1 MSIKK
6 IYQIIAIVALYITLT
21 IGFGLSTQAQSSTP
35 AKSGTPSTNT
45 LTTPST
51 TAKPVDLCNNQSG
64 FGSCLGGTTDY
75 ATGDSKS
82 IITKLAI
89 NLVNFLIFV
98 GAALAV
104 FFVVLGGY
112 KYITSNGDDA
122 KVKEGKS
129 MVINALI
136 GIAIA
141 IASFTLVSFV
151 TSFVSTVN
159 IGNSNSGTTTQTLK

>member
-6 IYQIIAIVALYITLT
+6 IYQIVAFVALYITLT
-21 IGFGLSTQAQSSTP
+21 VGFGLSTQAQSSAP
-35 AKSGTPSTNT
+35 AKTTNT

-51 TAKPVDLCNNQSG
+51 TAKPVDLCTGESG

-98 GAALAV
+98 GAAIAV
-104 FFVVLGGY
+104 VYVVLGGY
-112 KYITSNGDDA
+112 KYITANGEDS
-122 KVKEGKS
+122 KVKEGRS

-151 TSFVSTVN
+151 TNFVSTVD
-159 IGNSNSGTTTQTLK
+159 IGDGNTSTTTPALK